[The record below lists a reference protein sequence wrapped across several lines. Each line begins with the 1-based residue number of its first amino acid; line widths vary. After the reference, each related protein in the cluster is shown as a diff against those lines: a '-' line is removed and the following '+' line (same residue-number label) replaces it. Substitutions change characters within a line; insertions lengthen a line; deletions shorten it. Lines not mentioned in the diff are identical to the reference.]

1 MTQQRLSLTTIM
13 STWLGLLGL
22 TLLTSLLGLVNLGA
36 MNPALGVIIAAI
48 QASLIALFLM
58 HALKGLA
65 LIRVIAAGGVIWFL
79 IMMVLTLTDFI
90 TRGWLLPC
98 GK

>member
-1 MTQQRLSLTTIM
+1 MTEQHTSLTTILL
-13 STWLGLLGL
+13 TWLGLLGL

-36 MNPALGVIIAAI
+36 MNPTVAIIIAAV

-58 HALKGLA
+58 HALKGPV
-65 LIRVIAAGGVIWFL
+65 LIRVIGAGGVIWFL

-90 TRGWLLPC
+90 TRGWLLPY

>member
-1 MTQQRLSLTTIM
+1 MTLQPPSLTTIL

-36 MNPALGVIIAAI
+36 MKPSIAVIIAAI

-58 HALKGLA
+58 HALKGPA
-65 LIRVIAAGGVIWFL
+65 LIRVISAGGVIWFL
-79 IMMVLTLTDFI
+79 IMMVLTLTDFV
-90 TRGWLLPC
+90 TRGWLLPY